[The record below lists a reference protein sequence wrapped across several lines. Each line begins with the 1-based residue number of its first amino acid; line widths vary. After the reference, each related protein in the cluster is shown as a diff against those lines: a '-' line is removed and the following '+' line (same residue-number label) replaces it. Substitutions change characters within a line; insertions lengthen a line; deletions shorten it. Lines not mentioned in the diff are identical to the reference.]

1 MKKIMIFSMLFAVA
15 LSFMSCSDSN
25 EGTKYAPATETV
37 ALTQS
42 SFSVDTAAQVV
53 HVGIKTSH
61 DFAAYSNDSWL
72 SVSPA
77 NSISRDTSLTIQVA
91 VNRTPLE
98 RKGAVIV
105 WCGGTRDS
113 IKITQESASPSDIQ
127 APLSGYSLVWD
138 DEFEGSKVGSDWT
151 YEVQGPGWMNNEL
164 QSYVKDDQVAQVSDG
179 TLKINLVNDNGTI
192 KSARLYACKTTGWQY
207 GYVEARIKLP
217 KGKGTWPAFWMMP
230 VNNKT
235 WPDDGEIDV
244 MEEVGYDPNVVVS
257 TIHCKKYNNGGTTV
271 ESARQ
276 TVPTAQS
283 DFHTYGL
290 EWTADKLTFYVDNK
304 ELLTYKND
312 GSGRDAWPFDN
323 PFYVILNLAWGGDWG
338 GQQGV
343 DPSCLPATM
352 EVDYVR
358 VFQKK

>member
-1 MKKIMIFSMLFAVA
+1 MILSTLFIIA
-15 LSFMSCSDSN
+15 LGVMSCSDSN
-25 EGTKYAPATETV
+25 EDTKYAPATETV
-37 ALTQS
+37 TLSSS
-42 SFSVDTAAQVV
+42 SFAVDTAAQVV
-53 HVGIKTSH
+53 KVGIQTNH
-61 DFAAYSNDSWL
+61 DFVAYSNDSWL

-77 NSISRDTSLTIQVA
+77 NSISRDTFLAIQVA
-91 VNRTPLE
+91 VNKTPLE
-98 RKGAVIV
+98 RKGAVVV
-105 WCGGTRDS
+105 WCGGMRDS
-113 IKITQESASPSDIQ
+113 IKITQKAASMLNIQ
-127 APLSGYSLVWD
+127 APLPGYTLVWD